1 VISPSHND
9 DEFDIDAAV
18 DEIIAWAGEFG
29 EQRGICP
36 TVLAELLT
44 MAAAKGRILTHW
56 ESEHDIGDSEEDSVD
71 DN

>member
-1 VISPSHND
+1 MISPSHND

-56 ESEHDIGDSEEDSVD
+56 ESEHDSGDFEENQVD